1 MSALAALNKS
11 LSTVGPAG
19 PAREAFAR
27 ANSNTGRNVYLAMDQ
42 ERTLA
47 EAEALTGRFP
57 QAEQRPALFGVPVA
71 IKDCFDV
78 AGFPTTCGSRFYAG
92 KLGIAQADST
102 VAARL
107 RHAGAVIMGKTHLH
121 QLAYG
126 ITGENKEYGDCL
138 QPRDPLQLTGGSS
151 SGSAASVQE
160 GSAIAAIGT
169 DTGGSI
175 RVPAA
180 LCGLAGYR
188 STLGLGG
195 EEAWEG
201 GWHLAASFDTLGW
214 LFRDLRDG
222 PVLAAALLGVKP
234 VAAPKDV
241 IVAAVAGPF
250 LDDCEPP
257 VREMYNGWQDDLR
270 GDGVQIEAFAPDF
283 WADTREIFGGIQAH
297 EAAAIHRGNF
307 EQFEK
312 TIADRLAWGASLSA
326 ATIEDLRQRHATF
339 RSHMDRLLERY
350 DFLMLP
356 CAPIS
361 KMPAGMDHSASRLSI
376 LRYTTPISLAGM
388 PAVVLAAPGGG
399 VQLVAARGNDAR
411 LLAFAANLKTRNATL
426 PS

>member
-1 MSALAALNKS
+1 ML
-11 LSTVGPAG
+11 
-19 PAREAFAR
+19 AREAFTR
-27 ANSNTGRNVYLAMDQ
+27 ANSNAGRNVYLAMDQ
-42 ERTLA
+42 QRTLA
-47 EAEALTGRFP
+47 EAEALNDRFP
-57 QAEQRPALFGVPVA
+57 QTEQRPALFGVPVA
-71 IKDCFDV
+71 VKDCFDV
-78 AGFPTTCGSRFYAG
+78 AGYPTTCGSRFYAE
-92 KLGIAQADST
+92 KIGIARTDSS

-107 RHAGAVIMGKTHLH
+107 RQAGAVIMGKTHLH

-126 ITGENKEYGDCL
+126 ITGENSDYGDCV
-138 QPRDPLQLTGGSS
+138 QPRDPGILTGGSS

-160 GSAIAAIGT
+160 GSAVAAIGT

-188 STLGLGG
+188 STIGLGG
-195 EEAWEG
+195 PQAWEG
-201 GWHLAASFDTLGW
+201 GWHLASSFDTLGW

-234 VAAPKDV
+234 AAAPRDV

-250 LDDCEPP
+250 LDDCELA
-257 VREMYNGWQDDLR
+257 VREMYNGWQDTLR
-270 GDGVQIEAFAPDF
+270 IDGVQIEAFAPDF

-307 EQFEK
+307 EHFEK

-326 ATIEDLRQRHATF
+326 ATIEDLRKRHVVF
-339 RSHMDRLLERY
+339 RAHMDRLLEQY

-361 KMPAGMDHSASRLSI
+361 AMPAGVDHSASRLSI

-388 PAVVLAAPGGG
+388 PAVVLSAPGGG
-399 VQLVAARGNDAR
+399 VQLVAARGKDAR
-411 LLAFAANLKTRNATL
+411 LLAFAASLKTGDATL

>member
-1 MSALAALNKS
+1 MSALTAVKKS
-11 LSTVGPAG
+11 LSTVGPTG

-27 ANSNTGRNVYLAMDQ
+27 ANSNAGHNVFLAMDQ
-42 ERTLA
+42 EKTLA
-47 EAEALTGRFP
+47 EAEALSSRFP
-57 QAEQRPALFGVPVA
+57 NPEQRPALYGVPVA

-78 AGFPTTCGSRFYAG
+78 AGFPTTCGSRFYAE
-92 KLGIAQADST
+92 KLGVAKADST

-107 RHAGAVIMGKTHLH
+107 RQAGAVIMGKTHLH

-126 ITGENKEYGDCL
+126 ITGQNSEYGDCL
-138 QPRDPLQLTGGSS
+138 QPRDPLQFTGGSS

-160 GSAIAAIGT
+160 GSSVAAIGT

-195 EEAWEG
+195 EEVWQG

-222 PVLAAALLGVKP
+222 PVLAAALFGVKP

-241 IVAAVAGPF
+241 IVAAVSGPY
-250 LDDCEPP
+250 LNDCEPT
-257 VREMYNGWQDDLR
+257 VREMYNGWQETLR
-270 GDGVQIEAFAPDF
+270 KEGAQIEAYTPDF
-283 WADTREIFGGIQAH
+283 WADSREIFGGIQAH
-297 EAAAIHRGNF
+297 EAAVVHRGYF
-307 EQFEK
+307 DHFEK
-312 TIADRLAWGASLSA
+312 TVTDRLTWGASLSA
-326 ATIEDLRQRHATF
+326 ATVEDLRQRHIAF
-339 RSHMDRLLERY
+339 RAQMDHLLEQY

-361 KMPAGMDHSASRLSI
+361 KMPAAMDHAESRLHI

-399 VQLVAARGNDAR
+399 VQLVGARGSDAR
-411 LLAFAANLKTRNATL
+411 LLAFAASLKAGDATL

>member
-1 MSALAALNKS
+1 MSALTALRNS
-11 LSTVGPAG
+11 LSTAGPAG
-19 PAREAFAR
+19 EAFTR
-27 ANSNTGRNVYLAMDQ
+27 ANSNASHNVYLAIDQ
-42 ERTLA
+42 ARTLA
-47 EAEALTGRFP
+47 EAEALSDRFP
-57 QAEQRPALFGVPVA
+57 KPEQRPALFGAPVA

-78 AGFPTTCGSRFYAG
+78 AGFPTTCGSRFYAE
-92 KLGIAQADST
+92 KLGTAKADSR

-107 RHAGAVIMGKTHLH
+107 REAGAVIMGKTHLH
-121 QLAYG
+121 QIAYG
-126 ITGENKEYGDCL
+126 ITGESKDYGDCL

-160 GSAIAAIGT
+160 GSAIAAVGT

-222 PVLAAALLGVKP
+222 PALAAALLGVKP
-234 VAAPKDV
+234 AAAPKDV
-241 IVAAVAGPF
+241 IIAAVTGSY
-250 LDDCEPP
+250 LDDCEPA
-257 VREMYNGWQDDLR
+257 VREMYNGRQETLR
-270 GDGVQIEAFAPDF
+270 SEGAQIETFTPDF
-283 WADTREIFGGIQAH
+283 WVDSREIFGAIQAH
-297 EAAAIHRGNF
+297 EAAAIHHGNF
-307 EQFEK
+307 EHFEK

-326 ATIEDLRQRHATF
+326 ATMEDLRKRHAAF
-339 RSHMDRLLERY
+339 RANMDRLLDQY

-361 KMPAGMDHSASRLSI
+361 ALPANMDHSESRLKI

-388 PAVVLAAPGGG
+388 PTVVLAAPGGG

-411 LLAFAANLKTRNATL
+411 LLAFAASLKTGNATL
-426 PS
+426 PT

>member
-1 MSALAALNKS
+1 
-11 LSTVGPAG
+11 
-19 PAREAFAR
+19 
-27 ANSNTGRNVYLAMDQ
+27 
-42 ERTLA
+42 
-47 EAEALTGRFP
+47 
-57 QAEQRPALFGVPVA
+57 
-71 IKDCFDV
+71 
-78 AGFPTTCGSRFYAG
+78 
-92 KLGIAQADST
+92 
-102 VAARL
+102 
-107 RHAGAVIMGKTHLH
+107 MGKTHLH
-121 QLAYG
+121 QIAYG
-126 ITGENKEYGDCL
+126 ITGESKDYGDCL

-160 GSAIAAIGT
+160 GSAVAAIGT

-222 PVLAAALLGVKP
+222 PALASALLGVKP
-234 VAAPKDV
+234 AVAPKDV
-241 IVAAVAGPF
+241 IVAAVTGSF
-250 LDDCEPP
+250 LDDCEPA
-257 VREMYNGWQDDLR
+257 VRETYEGRQEILR
-270 GDGVQIEAFAPDF
+270 REGAQIEAFAPDF

-307 EQFEK
+307 EHLEK

-326 ATIEDLRQRHATF
+326 ATIEDLRKRHVAF
-339 RSHMDRLLERY
+339 RANMDRLLEQY

-361 KMPAGMDHSASRLSI
+361 ALQAGMDHSESRLKI
-376 LRYTTPISLAGM
+376 LRYTSPISLAGM

-399 VQLVAARGNDAR
+399 VQLVAALGNDAR
-411 LLAFAANLKTRNATL
+411 LLAFAASLKTGDATL